1 MLLNSIGFGRCGFSS
16 WARGRPGGKG
26 ARAVPRVRGKG
37 GARSRDGEATWPAG
51 RAARAASVGIALPL
65 GGRGMPFP
73 SRRLGKTQGFP
84 HGDFRER
91 LIQKAKR
98 TSPTRERFR
107 MSPKTCCWMVWLKRL
122 VPLTEVVTFPPA
134 HLTPKLALAM
144 V

>member
-1 MLLNSIGFGRCGFSS
+1 RMDSIGCGRRGSCA
-16 WARGRPGGKG
+16 WARGRPGASG
-26 ARAVPRVRGKG
+26 ARAVPRAPWKG
-37 GARSRDGEATWPAG
+37 DARSREGDATWP
-51 RAARAASVGIALPL
+51 RRRPARAASVGIALPL

-73 SRRLGKTQGFP
+73 SGGLGKAQGFP
-84 HGDFRER
+84 DGDFRER

-107 MSPKTCCWMVWLKRL
+107 MSPKTCCWMVWLRRF

-134 HLTPKLALAM
+134 HLTPKLALIM